1 MLTQLSVKAGTSR
14 GRNTYGWPMVT
25 LIVNSSGK
33 CYRARGGGYDMYGTV
48 IAEYLESA
56 YQDRLRVIAA
66 SAFSNGAPGGMSAGN
81 IHYILFRDLYGI
93 YLNLSTGAVTL
104 DGGCGLAS
112 MTYIAKQIGSSIHE
126 NRPTHGRKRVRI
138 TGYTIEDNG
147 MPDVMPVIRP
157 TPA

>member
-81 IHYILFRDLYGI
+81 IHYILFRGV
-93 YLNLSTGAVTL
+93 SRPQAR
-104 DGGCGLAS
+104 GCGTVLMMGVGPPRS
-112 MTYIAKQIGSSIHE
+112 VCRDGPQTTVCCCVQK
-126 NRPTHGRKRVRI
+126 TWW
-138 TGYTIEDNG
+138 
-147 MPDVMPVIRP
+147 
-157 TPA
+157 